1 MNILFITVYQF
12 NSISSMILCSI
23 LILFFSWLLIHALV
37 YSKSQSVIEGLAS
50 PSASPSP
57 SPLPSSKSAQAQI
70 DENTA
75 EIALLK
81 TQIASLVSTAT
92 QLNAIMLQNEAGIK
106 QNTDMIQK
114 VVQSQTDT
122 NAKLANMKKAQ

>member
-1 MNILFITVYQF
+1 
-12 NSISSMILCSI
+12 MILCSI

-37 YSKSQSVIEGLAS
+37 YSKSQSVIEGLDPSVAPSDS
-50 PSASPSP
+50 PS
-57 SPLPSSKSAQAQI
+57 PSSKSAQSQL

-92 QLNAIMLQNEAGIK
+92 QLNATMLQNEAGIK
-106 QNTDMIQK
+106 NNTDMIQK
-114 VVQSQTDT
+114 VVQSQNDT
-122 NAKLANMKKAQ
+122 NAKLANMKNSQ